1 MSKSKYFI
9 KEYAEQRDR
18 IKKRF
23 EVERTAE
30 QQQYIDQTKLFKSLL
45 ETQKVIQ
52 DKIVSGQDT
61 LSNALTPLVNELRKR
76 NEPVDDLTSFFQDP
90 REIVDVPTA
99 HSTPKQKDAG
109 YSYDLNI
116 LLDESDRINLRDM
129 SLPLPSEVAT
139 GNYKYGEILKQ
150 ITRLNRQY
158 GQLIGKHSKQEEK
171 QKKMFSARKDTLEK
185 YKKSIQDQMPAG
197 TYKSGQGLRKRA
209 LCKPKRKRGRP
220 RMYPDTIVY
229 NSAND
234 LCQKLNEL
242 VAAKGAGNTG
252 LDNTINAVLDE
263 LLNTSVVDK
272 DTYNKLFK
280 NIFHNI

>member
-1 MSKSKYFI
+1 MRKSKDFI

-23 EVERTAE
+23 EVERTGE
-30 QQQYIDQTKLFKSLL
+30 QLQYIDQSKLFKPIL
-45 ETQKVIQ
+45 ESQKGIQ
-52 DKIVSGQDT
+52 EKIVSGQDT
-61 LSNALTPLVNELRKR
+61 LSNALTPLVNELTKK
-76 NEPVDDLTSFFQDP
+76 NEPLDDLTSLFHDP
-90 REIVDVPTA
+90 REIEDVPTA

-116 LLDESDRINLRDM
+116 LLDESDRINLGDM

-139 GNYKYGEILKQ
+139 GKYKYEDILKQ

-158 GQLIGKHSKQEEK
+158 GQLIGKNSKQE
-171 QKKMFSARKDTLEK
+171 KKLKEMYSSRKDTLEK
-185 YKKSIQDQMPAG
+185 YKKSILDQMPAG
-197 TYKSGQGLRKRA
+197 TYKSGQGLRKRT

-252 LDNTINAVLDE
+252 LDNT
-263 LLNTSVVDK
+263 
-272 DTYNKLFK
+272 K
-280 NIFHNI
+280 NFDNR